1 MKCVILA
8 GGFGTRLS
16 EETTR
21 IPKPM
26 VPVGSKP
33 MLWHIMKIY
42 ASHGITDFI
51 VCLGYKG
58 YVIKEYFAN
67 YRLHNSDLIVDLQAG
82 SVEIANNGFEP
93 WKITLI
99 DTGEASMTGGRLNR
113 VMPLLRDEE
122 AFCLTYGD
130 GVADI
135 DITAEINFHKQHG
148 KQATVAA
155 VHPLPRFGQIQL
167 QEDRVSGF
175 AEKPVGEVGLING
188 GFFVLSPDVEQYLNG
203 DSTVWEH
210 EPMKEMAERQEMM
223 AWEHKGFWQPMDTL
237 RDAQNLRELW
247 DSGKAPWKVW

>member
-1 MKCVILA
+1 
-8 GGFGTRLS
+8 
-16 EETTR
+16 
-21 IPKPM
+21 M

-33 MLWHIMKIY
+33 MIWHIMKIY
-42 ASHGITDFI
+42 ASHGITEFI

-175 AEKPVGEVGLING
+175 AEKPVGEMGLING

-203 DSTVWEH
+203 DSTVWE
-210 EPMKEMAERQEMM
+210 
-223 AWEHKGFWQPMDTL
+223 
-237 RDAQNLRELW
+237 
-247 DSGKAPWKVW
+247 VW